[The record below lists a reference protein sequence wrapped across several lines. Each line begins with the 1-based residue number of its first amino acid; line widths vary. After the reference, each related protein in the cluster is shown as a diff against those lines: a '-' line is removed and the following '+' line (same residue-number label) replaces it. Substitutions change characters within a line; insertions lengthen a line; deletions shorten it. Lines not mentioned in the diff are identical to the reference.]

1 VFDLV
6 ILRSLVQQAMKR
18 RPDADWQRLDL
29 LTRAR
34 DLLAEFYLV
43 QGNGHGRGLGK
54 SRTRTAVKPLR
65 AYGACSNHL
74 SRITPR
80 RRSLSG
86 RTK

>member
-1 VFDLV
+1 MAALTASGSLVSTVNSVDLM

-43 QGNGHGRGLGK
+43 QGNRQGRELGK
-54 SRTRTAVKPLR
+54 SQTRTGVNP
-65 AYGACSNHL
+65 
-74 SRITPR
+74 
-80 RRSLSG
+80 
-86 RTK
+86 